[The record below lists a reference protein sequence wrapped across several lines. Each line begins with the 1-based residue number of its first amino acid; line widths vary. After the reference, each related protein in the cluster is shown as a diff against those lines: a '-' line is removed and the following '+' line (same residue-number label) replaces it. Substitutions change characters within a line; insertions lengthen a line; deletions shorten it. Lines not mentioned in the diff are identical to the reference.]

1 MADELELLHR
11 ADPVP
16 ADHPRFGEGPLDDR
30 AERQLTRLMTEEPL
44 AAPTGRLLPRP
55 WARLL
60 PAPAGRPPRVRRR
73 LLPPPPGRTP
83 RARLVWGLAATA
95 VVLALALDGVLG
107 GAGIPRAVAAPRPL
121 TVRTHSAPVPLTDM
135 TALADAAA
143 SGGSPR
149 LRKGTH
155 VQSWSLGMSDDKPP
169 VTLPEERVVRW
180 RADATHTEL
189 VVATDPS
196 RPGRPVL
203 SDQGDAPH
211 EVADGHVISRTSYPP
226 MWSDA
231 PPEAPPPHTAAA
243 LSAYLTEVVRP
254 GTDRSTAPLSTAELL
269 DATAELLDHW
279 TLGTRESAALVHL
292 FAKTGGLR
300 PVGEVTDRLGRPGH
314 AYAYD
319 ARGIRHMLV
328 LEPRTGAV
336 LGMEDTFTEDDPEYG
351 VKAGDVMAYSAWMR

>member
-1 MADELELLHR
+1 MADELELLRR

-16 ADHPRFGEGPLDDR
+16 ADDPRFRDGPLHPH
-30 AERQLTRLMTEEPL
+30 AERRLARLLDQEP
-44 AAPTGRLLPRP
+44 APRRSRLLP
-55 WARLL
+55 L
-60 PAPAGRPPRVRRR
+60 
-73 LLPPPPGRTP
+73 PPGRTT

-95 VVLALALDGVLG
+95 VVLALALDAVLG
-107 GAGIPRAVAAPRPL
+107 GPSAPPAVAAPRPL
-121 TVRTHSAPVPLTDM
+121 TVHARTAPVPLADM
-135 TALADAAA
+135 AALADAAA
-143 SGGSPR
+143 AGGSPR

-169 VTLPEERVVRW
+169 VTLPQERVVVW

-189 VVATDPS
+189 VVATDPR

-203 SDQGDAPH
+203 SDEGGEPR
-211 EVADGHVISRTSYPP
+211 EVADGHVISRTTFPP

-231 PPEAPPPHTAAA
+231 PPEGTPPHTAGA
-243 LSAYLTEVVRP
+243 LRAYLTEVARP
-254 GTDRSTAPLSTAELL
+254 GTGPGTAPLSTAELL

-279 TLGTRESAALVHL
+279 TLGARESAALVRL
-292 FAKTGGLR
+292 LAKAEGLR

-319 ARGIRHMLV
+319 ARGLRHLLI

-336 LGMEDTFTEDDPEYG
+336 LGMEDTFTEDDPAYG
-351 VKAGDVMAYSAWMR
+351 VRAGDVMDYRAWMR